1 MSAKLDLV
9 RSIYADWDRG
19 DYTGSPAWPH
29 PEMEFVV
36 MDGPSPGG
44 LTGVSAVEDNWRVF
58 QETWEDY
65 RVSANDYRE
74 LDADRVLVL
83 ARFSGRGKTSGL
95 EMAQL
100 AANIFTLRAG
110 KVVAL
115 TIYWDRDL
123 SQAGFDGGSEPRVR
137 PRGRRAFG
145 HGKSEKVP

>member
-1 MSAKLDLV
+1 MSESLDLV
-9 RSIYADWDRG
+9 RSIYADWERG
-19 DYTGSPAWPH
+19 DYYGSTAWAH
-29 PEMEFVV
+29 PEIEFVV

-44 LTGVSAVEDNWRVF
+44 LTSVSAVEDNWRVF

-83 ARFSGRGKTSGL
+83 ARFSGRGKTSGV

-115 TIYWDRDL
+115 TIYWDRD
-123 SQAGFDGGSEPRVR
+123 
-137 PRGRRAFG
+137 RALADLG
-145 HGKSEKVP
+145 LEE

>member
-1 MSAKLDLV
+1 MSESLDLV
-9 RSIYADWDRG
+9 RSIYADWERG
-19 DYTGSPAWPH
+19 DYYGSTAWAH
-29 PEMEFVV
+29 PEIEFVV

-44 LTGVSAVEDNWRVF
+44 LIGVSAVEDNWRVF

-65 RVSANDYRE
+65 RVTANDYRE

-83 ARFSGRGKTSGL
+83 ARFSGRGKTSRL

-115 TIYWDRDL
+115 TIYWDRD
-123 SQAGFDGGSEPRVR
+123 
-137 PRGRRAFG
+137 RALADLG
-145 HGKSEKVP
+145 LEE

>member
-1 MSAKLDLV
+1 MSESLDLV
-9 RSIYADWDRG
+9 RSIYADWERG
-19 DYTGSPAWPH
+19 DYYSSTAWAH
-29 PEMEFVV
+29 PEIEFVV

-44 LTGVSAVEDNWRVF
+44 LTSVSAVEDNWRVF

-83 ARFSGRGKTSGL
+83 ARFSGRGKTSGV

-115 TIYWDRDL
+115 TIYWDRD
-123 SQAGFDGGSEPRVR
+123 
-137 PRGRRAFG
+137 RALADLG
-145 HGKSEKVP
+145 LEE

>member
-1 MSAKLDLV
+1 VTANLDLV
-9 RSIYADWDRG
+9 RSIYEAWGRG
-19 DYTGSPAWPH
+19 DFSRGDWAH
-29 PEMEFVV
+29 PEIEFVV

-44 LTGVSAVEDNWRVF
+44 LIGVSAVEDNWRVF

-83 ARFSGRGKTSGL
+83 ARLSGRGKTSGL

-115 TIYWDRDL
+115 TIYWDRD
-123 SQAGFDGGSEPRVR
+123 
-137 PRGRRAFG
+137 RALTDLG
-145 HGKSEKVP
+145 LQE

>member
-1 MSAKLDLV
+1 MSESLDLV
-9 RSIYADWDRG
+9 RSIYADWERG
-19 DYTGSPAWPH
+19 DYYGSTAWAH
-29 PEMEFVV
+29 PEIEFVV

-44 LTGVSAVEDNWRVF
+44 LIGVSAVEDNWRVF

-65 RVSANDYRE
+65 RVTANDYRE

-83 ARFSGRGKTSGL
+83 ARFSGRGKTSRL

-115 TIYWDRDL
+115 TIYWDRD
-123 SQAGFDGGSEPRVR
+123 
-137 PRGRRAFG
+137 RALADLG
-145 HGKSEKVP
+145 LEA

>member
-1 MSAKLDLV
+1 MAENLDLV
-9 RSIYADWDRG
+9 RSIYADWERG
-19 DYTGSPAWPH
+19 DYYSSTAWAH
-29 PEMEFVV
+29 PEIEFVV

-44 LTGVSAVEDNWRVF
+44 LIGVSAVEDNWRVF

-65 RVSANDYRE
+65 RVTANDYRE

-83 ARFSGRGKTSGL
+83 ARFSGRGKTSRL

-115 TIYWDRDL
+115 TIYWDRD
-123 SQAGFDGGSEPRVR
+123 
-137 PRGRRAFG
+137 RALADLG
-145 HGKSEKVP
+145 LEE

>member
-1 MSAKLDLV
+1 MSANLDLV
-9 RSIYADWDRG
+9 RSILADWERG
-19 DYTGSPAWPH
+19 DYYGSTAWAH
-29 PEMEFVV
+29 PEIEFVV

-44 LTGVSAVEDNWRVF
+44 LTSVSAVEDNWRVF

-83 ARFSGRGKTSGL
+83 ARFSGRGKTSGV

-115 TIYWDRDL
+115 TIYWDRD
-123 SQAGFDGGSEPRVR
+123 
-137 PRGRRAFG
+137 RALADLG
-145 HGKSEKVP
+145 LEE